1 MKSYLYLNQDSKGKI
16 AVSSYVFSQIATQTL
31 LDLVKGSMKDCFI
44 FDEKNKKTF
53 VDSVVDTQGKLTI
66 SVSIIGITGKD
77 MQKVSSSIQQE
88 IYDNINEM
96 FEIGKVNVN
105 ITILGMQEQK

>member
-31 LDLVKGSMKDCFI
+31 LDLANGNMKDSFV
-44 FDEKNKKTF
+44 FEEKNKKTV
-53 VDSVVDTQGKLTI
+53 VDSVVDAQGKLTI

-77 MQKVSSSIQQE
+77 MQKVSTAIQQE

-105 ITILGMQEQK
+105 ITISGMQEQK